1 MTDVVVVFLALV
13 TLTVFGLSAW
23 VSVIVFR
30 RTRRGEDI
38 VPPSYPFG
46 GDLLGGGSSRAS
58 DESWRLDGG
67 GSGSGD
73 GGGGT

>member
-13 TLTVFGLSAW
+13 ALTLFGLSAW

-46 GDLLGGGSSRAS
+46 GHLLGGGSSRTP

-67 GSGSGD
+67 DGSGG